1 MLALKHIRK
10 AFAGKTVADNISLSV
25 ADGKLLAVLG
35 PSGCGKSTL
44 LNIAAGLVAA
54 DSGEVWIGGEN
65 RSRMP
70 PERRRVAPM
79 FQDYALLPH
88 LNVWQNVAFGLKMQ
102 GVDKH
107 EARRPGCRG
116 APRHAC
122 AGAQGD
128 GRAVLLQHQ
137 ADGAQIDGI
146 RALRLAANHEARR
159 RAEAALA
166 EVGLAAEL
174 GRRIDALSGGEQQRV
189 ALARALA
196 VQPQLLLLDEPFS
209 SLDTGLRRQLREQTL
224 AQIRP
229 QHIPAVLVT
238 HDPEEAL
245 ALADHLALMQGGRI
259 VQYGGGGDIL
269 QRPANAW
276 VARLMGAD
284 NVSAARYIPQQAL
297 QFGHPQGEKCRILQ
311 RLALPEH
318 CRLLLQHPHHG
329 ALVLHLGWETAKGL
343 DLHEGSE
350 WPLQVD
356 EAGGVGFAGNE
367 VG

>member
-70 PERRRVAPM
+70 PERRRVALM

-102 GVDKH
+102 GVDK
-107 EARRPGCRG
+107 
-116 APRHAC
+116 
-122 AGAQGD
+122 
-128 GRAVLLQHQ
+128 
-137 ADGAQIDGI
+137 
-146 RALRLAANHEARR
+146 HEARR

-224 AQIRP
+224 AQIRR

-297 QFGHPQGEKCRILQ
+297 QFGHSQGEKCRILQ

-356 EAGGVGFAGNE
+356 EAAVVRFAENE
-367 VG
+367 VV

>member
-70 PERRRVAPM
+70 PERRRVALM

-102 GVDKH
+102 GVDK
-107 EARRPGCRG
+107 
-116 APRHAC
+116 
-122 AGAQGD
+122 
-128 GRAVLLQHQ
+128 
-137 ADGAQIDGI
+137 
-146 RALRLAANHEARR
+146 HEARR

-189 ALARALA
+189 QLARSLA
-196 VQPQLLLLDEPFS
+196 QLWGEEGPQGWLFLDEPTS
-209 SLDTGLRRQLREQTL
+209 ALDLFYQQHLLRLLKKLSRAGGLHVCIVLHDLNL
-224 AQIRP
+224 AALWADTILLLHQGK
-229 QHIPAVLVT
+229 LVAEGT
-238 HDPEEAL
+238 PHDVIQPSVI
-245 ALADHLALMQGGRI
+245 HRW
-259 VQYGGGGDIL
+259 Y
-269 QRPANAW
+269 
-276 VARLMGAD
+276 GAD
-284 NVSAARYIPQQAL
+284 ISMSQ
-297 QFGHPQGEKCRILQ
+297 HPQ
-311 RLALPEH
+311 AAVP
-318 CRLLLQHPHHG
+318 
-329 ALVLHLGWETAKGL
+329 
-343 DLHEGSE
+343 
-350 WPLQVD
+350 QVYLTP
-356 EAGGVGFAGNE
+356 
-367 VG
+367 

>member
-1 MLALKHIRK
+1 M
-10 AFAGKTVADNISLSV
+10 
-25 ADGKLLAVLG
+25 
-35 PSGCGKSTL
+35 
-44 LNIAAGLVAA
+44 
-54 DSGEVWIGGEN
+54 
-65 RSRMP
+65 
-70 PERRRVAPM
+70 
-79 FQDYALLPH
+79 
-88 LNVWQNVAFGLKMQ
+88 
-102 GVDKH
+102 
-107 EARRPGCRG
+107 
-116 APRHAC
+116 
-122 AGAQGD
+122 
-128 GRAVLLQHQ
+128 
-137 ADGAQIDGI
+137 
-146 RALRLAANHEARR
+146 
-159 RAEAALA
+159 
-166 EVGLAAEL
+166 
-174 GRRIDALSGGEQQRV
+174 

-224 AQIRP
+224 AQIRR

-356 EAGGVGFAGNE
+356 EAAVVRFAENE
-367 VG
+367 VV

>member
-35 PSGCGKSTL
+35 PSGCGKSTS
-44 LNIAAGLVAA
+44 LNIAAGLAAA

-70 PERRRVAPM
+70 PERRRVALM

-107 EARRPGCRG
+107 EARR
-116 APRHAC
+116 
-122 AGAQGD
+122 
-128 GRAVLLQHQ
+128 
-137 ADGAQIDGI
+137 
-146 RALRLAANHEARR
+146 

-174 GRRIDALSGGEQQRV
+174 GRRIDALSGGEQH
-189 ALARALA
+189 ARGAGA
-196 VQPQLLLLDEPFS
+196 RFGGAAATAFTRRAFS

-224 AQIRP
+224 AQIRR

-269 QRPANAW
+269 QRPP
-276 VARLMGAD
+276 M
-284 NVSAARYIPQQAL
+284 
-297 QFGHPQGEKCRILQ
+297 
-311 RLALPEH
+311 
-318 CRLLLQHPHHG
+318 
-329 ALVLHLGWETAKGL
+329 LGWRG
-343 DLHEGSE
+343 
-350 WPLQVD
+350 
-356 EAGGVGFAGNE
+356 
-367 VG
+367 

>member
-70 PERRRVAPM
+70 PERRRVALM

-102 GVDKH
+102 GVDK
-107 EARRPGCRG
+107 
-116 APRHAC
+116 
-122 AGAQGD
+122 
-128 GRAVLLQHQ
+128 
-137 ADGAQIDGI
+137 
-146 RALRLAANHEARR
+146 HEARR

-224 AQIRP
+224 AQIRR

-259 VQYGGGGDIL
+259 VQYGGVG
-269 QRPANAW
+269 ANMA
-276 VARLMGAD
+276 
-284 NVSAARYIPQQAL
+284 QQL
-297 QFGHPQGEKCRILQ
+297 K
-311 RLALPEH
+311 
-318 CRLLLQHPHHG
+318 
-329 ALVLHLGWETAKGL
+329 
-343 DLHEGSE
+343 
-350 WPLQVD
+350 
-356 EAGGVGFAGNE
+356 
-367 VG
+367 

>member
-70 PERRRVAPM
+70 PERRRVALM

-102 GVDKH
+102 GVDK
-107 EARRPGCRG
+107 
-116 APRHAC
+116 
-122 AGAQGD
+122 
-128 GRAVLLQHQ
+128 
-137 ADGAQIDGI
+137 
-146 RALRLAANHEARR
+146 HEARR

-189 ALARALA
+189 ALARAFVTSPKVILA
-196 VQPQLLLLDEPFS
+196 DEPTGN
-209 SLDTGLRRQLREQTL
+209 LDTATGEAVIELMFALREREGTTL
-224 AQIRP
+224 
-229 QHIPAVLVT
+229 VLVT
-238 HDPEEAL
+238 HDVSL
-245 ALADHLALMQGGRI
+245 ARRCD
-259 VQYGGGGDIL
+259 
-269 QRPANAW
+269 
-276 VARLMGAD
+276 
-284 NVSAARYIPQQAL
+284 
-297 QFGHPQGEKCRILQ
+297 RILKMHAG
-311 RLALPEH
+311 RLV
-318 CRLLLQHPHHG
+318 Q
-329 ALVLHLGWETAKGL
+329 
-343 DLHEGSE
+343 
-350 WPLQVD
+350 
-356 EAGGVGFAGNE
+356 
-367 VG
+367 

>member
-1 MLALKHIRK
+1 
-10 AFAGKTVADNISLSV
+10 
-25 ADGKLLAVLG
+25 
-35 PSGCGKSTL
+35 
-44 LNIAAGLVAA
+44 
-54 DSGEVWIGGEN
+54 
-65 RSRMP
+65 
-70 PERRRVAPM
+70 
-79 FQDYALLPH
+79 
-88 LNVWQNVAFGLKMQ
+88 
-102 GVDKH
+102 
-107 EARRPGCRG
+107 
-116 APRHAC
+116 
-122 AGAQGD
+122 
-128 GRAVLLQHQ
+128 
-137 ADGAQIDGI
+137 
-146 RALRLAANHEARR
+146 EARR

-224 AQIRP
+224 AQIRR

-259 VQYGGGGDIL
+259 VQYGSGSDIL

-350 WPLQVD
+350 WPLRVD
-356 EAGGVGFAGNE
+356 EAAVVRFAENKM
-367 VG
+367 V

>member
-70 PERRRVAPM
+70 PERRRVALM

-102 GVDKH
+102 GVDK
-107 EARRPGCRG
+107 
-116 APRHAC
+116 
-122 AGAQGD
+122 
-128 GRAVLLQHQ
+128 
-137 ADGAQIDGI
+137 
-146 RALRLAANHEARR
+146 HEARR

-189 ALARALA
+189 ALARAFVMQPAVLLA
-196 VQPQLLLLDEPFS
+196 DEPTG
-209 SLDTGLRRQLREQTL
+209 SLDFATGETIMELMFELNREQGTTL
-224 AQIRP
+224 
-229 QHIPAVLVT
+229 VLVT
-238 HDPEEAL
+238 HDRGIAERCERSITVEA
-245 ALADHLALMQGGRI
+245 GS
-259 VQYGGGGDIL
+259 IL
-269 QRPANAW
+269 PA
-276 VARLMGAD
+276 
-284 NVSAARYIPQQAL
+284 
-297 QFGHPQGEKCRILQ
+297 
-311 RLALPEH
+311 
-318 CRLLLQHPHHG
+318 G
-329 ALVLHLGWETAKGL
+329 ALHA
-343 DLHEGSE
+343 
-350 WPLQVD
+350 
-356 EAGGVGFAGNE
+356 
-367 VG
+367 